1 MKIYSKYI
9 NSILRRC
16 KRYNENYIT
25 YKDLHEI
32 LPNDPLI
39 IDSIDEIIEEL
50 AAKGI
55 KTVDETSIK
64 EAKEQVKVK
73 ESQKKRRIERFDDA
87 VKMYLKEIG
96 KIPLLDKQGEVEL
109 SKKIEEGQNKIN
121 KFIFVSGSTL
131 KEFQNFKVRYTE
143 GRIKLEQILKLDFE
157 SWMDKERTEET
168 FDDFSKKLS
177 KIDKKFKQIGV
188 MLDKYKN
195 VDEKEQKKIDKEII
209 KIRQTIVEIYE
220 TMKFNKK
227 MVSRAIYRINSLA
240 ERIVESK
247 QTIREIAKVK
257 TYTVNEICS
266 FGRQAQKSDAEYKAV
281 EKSTGVDAEVFIE
294 VLRKIKNARRKMRRV
309 ELETKLRSGEM
320 LDILEKISKGE
331 RIKEISKN
339 KMIEANVKLVISIAK
354 RYNNKGLDFL
364 DLIQEGNHGLMNAV
378 EKYDYRKGYKFS
390 TYATWWIRQSISR
403 AIADQAKTIR
413 IPVHMIELINKLNR
427 TQRRL
432 EQKLGRKPY
441 IKEVAAELELPPE
454 KVKTIMSFTPETVSL
469 DKPVGNDSSEDT
481 ILSDFIEDST
491 TIAPER
497 VAERTL
503 LKKQIDEVLRTLTP
517 REEKI
522 LRLRFGIDD
531 GYHRTLEEVGSIFNV
546 TRERIR
552 QIENKALIKLRHPTR
567 IHFLQKFID
576 NYNIK

>member
-1 MKIYSKYI
+1 MEIYSKYVKKI
-9 NSILRRC
+9 VARC
-16 KRYNENYIT
+16 KRYKESYIT
-25 YKDLHEI
+25 YKDLYEI
-32 LPNDPLI
+32 LPNTPLF
-39 IDSIDEIIEEL
+39 IDAVDDIVEEL
-50 AAKGI
+50 AGRGI
-55 KTVDETSIK
+55 KTVDETQTK
-64 EAKEQVKVK
+64 EAGEQVKVK
-73 ESQKKRRIERFDDA
+73 ETQKKRRIERFDDA

-109 SKKIEEGQNKIN
+109 SKKIEEGQIKIN
-121 KFIFVSGSTL
+121 KFIFISGSTL
-131 KEFQNFKVRYTE
+131 KEFQNFKIRYTE

-168 FDDFSKKLS
+168 FEEFSKNLD
-177 KIDKKFKQIGV
+177 KIEKKFKAIGE

-195 VDEKEQKKIDKEII
+195 VEEKEQKKIDKEIDKLRI
-209 KIRQTIVEIYE
+209 QIVEIYE

-227 MVSRAIYRINSLA
+227 MISRAIYRINSLA
-240 ERIVESK
+240 ERIIESK
-247 QTIREIAKVK
+247 QTIKEIAKVK

-266 FGRQAQKSDAEYKAV
+266 YGRQAQKSEEDLKAV
-281 EKSTGVDAEVFIE
+281 GEETGVDPEVFVE

-309 ELETKLRSGEM
+309 ELETKLKSSEM
-320 LDILEKISKGE
+320 LDILEKINKGE
-331 RIKEISKN
+331 HVKEISKN

-427 TQRRL
+427 TERRL

-441 IKEVAAELELPPE
+441 IKEIAEELDLTPD
-454 KVKTIMSFTPETVSL
+454 KVKTIMSFTPDTVSL
-469 DKPVGNDSSEDT
+469 DKPVGNDSSEET
-481 ILSDFIEDST
+481 VLSDFIEDIS

-567 IHFLQKFID
+567 IHHLQKFID

>member
-1 MKIYSKYI
+1 MEIYSKYI
-9 NSILRRC
+9 KKIVARC
-16 KRYNENYIT
+16 KRYKENYIT
-25 YKDLHEI
+25 YKDLYEI
-32 LPNDPLI
+32 LPDTPLF
-39 IDSIDEIIEEL
+39 IDAVDEIVEEL
-50 AAKGI
+50 ADKGI
-55 KTVDETSIK
+55 KTVDETQTK
-64 EAKEQVKVK
+64 EAGELVKVK
-73 ESQKKRRIERFDDA
+73 DIQKKRRIERFDDA

-96 KIPLLDKQGEVEL
+96 KIPLLDKMGEVEL
-109 SKKIEEGQNKIN
+109 SKKIEEGQAKIN
-121 KFIFVSGSTL
+121 KFIFISGSTL
-131 KEFQNFKVRYTE
+131 KEFQNFKIRYTE

-168 FDDFSKKLS
+168 FEEFSRNLE
-177 KIDKKFKQIGV
+177 KIEKKFKAIGD
-188 MLDKYKN
+188 MLDRYKN
-195 VDEKEQKKIDKEII
+195 VEEKEQKKIDKEIDKLRI
-209 KIRQTIVEIYE
+209 QIVENYE

-227 MVSRAIYRINSLA
+227 MISRAIYRINSLA
-240 ERIVESK
+240 ERIIESK
-247 QTIREIAKVK
+247 QTIKEIAKVK

-266 FGRQAQKSDAEYKAV
+266 YGRLAQKSDEDAKAV
-281 EKSTGVDAEVFIE
+281 EKETGLDPEVFVE

-309 ELETKLRSGEM
+309 ELETKLKSSEM
-320 LDILEKISKGE
+320 LDILEKINKGE
-331 RIKEISKN
+331 QVKEISKN

-378 EKYDYRKGYKFS
+378 EKYDYRKGFKFS

-427 TQRRL
+427 TERKL

-441 IKEVAAELELPPE
+441 IKEIAEELDLTPD
-454 KVKTIMSFTPETVSL
+454 KVKTIMSFTPDTVSL
-469 DKPVGNDSSEDT
+469 DKPVGNDSSEET
-481 ILSDFIEDST
+481 VLSDFIEDVS

-567 IHFLQKFID
+567 IHHLQKFID

>member
-1 MKIYSKYI
+1 MEIYSKYI
-9 NSILRRC
+9 KKIVARC
-16 KRYNENYIT
+16 KRYKENYIT
-25 YKDLHEI
+25 YKDLYEI
-32 LPNDPLI
+32 LPDTPLF
-39 IDSIDEIIEEL
+39 IDAVDEIVEEL
-50 AAKGI
+50 ADKGI
-55 KTVDETSIK
+55 KTVDETQTK
-64 EAKEQVKVK
+64 EAGELVKVK
-73 ESQKKRRIERFDDA
+73 DIQKKRRIERFDDA

-96 KIPLLDKQGEVEL
+96 KIPLLDKMGEVEL
-109 SKKIEEGQNKIN
+109 SKKIEEGQAKIN
-121 KFIFVSGSTL
+121 KFIFISGSTL
-131 KEFQNFKVRYTE
+131 KEFQNFKIRYTE

-168 FDDFSKKLS
+168 FEEFSRNLE
-177 KIDKKFKQIGV
+177 KIEKKFKAIGD
-188 MLDKYKN
+188 MLDRYKN
-195 VDEKEQKKIDKEII
+195 VEEKEQKKIDKEIDKLRI
-209 KIRQTIVEIYE
+209 QIVENYE

-227 MVSRAIYRINSLA
+227 MISRAIYRINSLA
-240 ERIVESK
+240 ERIIESK
-247 QTIREIAKVK
+247 QTIKEIAKVK

-266 FGRQAQKSDAEYKAV
+266 YGRLAQKSDEDAKEV
-281 EKSTGVDAEVFIE
+281 EKETGLDPEVFVE

-309 ELETKLRSGEM
+309 ELETKLKSSEM
-320 LDILEKISKGE
+320 LDILEKINKGE
-331 RIKEISKN
+331 QVKEISKN

-378 EKYDYRKGYKFS
+378 EKYDYRKGFKFS

-427 TQRRL
+427 TERKL

-441 IKEVAAELELPPE
+441 IKEIAEELDLTPD
-454 KVKTIMSFTPETVSL
+454 KVKTIMSFTPDTVSL
-469 DKPVGNDSSEDT
+469 DKPVGNDSSEET
-481 ILSDFIEDST
+481 VLSDFIEDVS

-567 IHFLQKFID
+567 IHHLQKFID

>member
-9 NSILRRC
+9 KKIVARC
-16 KRYNENYIT
+16 KRYKENHIT

-32 LPNDPLI
+32 LPKDPLF
-39 IDSIDEIIEEL
+39 IDSVDEIIEAL
-50 AAKGI
+50 LAKGI
-55 KTVDETSIK
+55 QTVDETSVK
-64 EAKEQVKVK
+64 AAKEQVKVK
-73 ESQKKRRIERFDDA
+73 ETQKKRRIERFDDA

-109 SKKIEEGQNKIN
+109 SKKIESGQNKIN
-121 KFIFVSGSTL
+121 KFIFISGSTL
-131 KEFQNFKVRYTE
+131 KEFQNFKVRYLE

-157 SWMDKERTEET
+157 SWMDKERTDQT
-168 FDDFSKKLS
+168 FEDFSKKLS

-209 KIRQTIVEIYE
+209 KIREKIVEIYE

-240 ERIVESK
+240 ERIIESK

-266 FGRQAQKSDAEYKAV
+266 FGRQAQKSQEEYKAV
-281 EKSTGVDAEVFIE
+281 ERETGVDAEVFVE

-309 ELETKLRSGEM
+309 ELETKLRSPEM
-320 LDILEKISKGE
+320 LDILEKINKGE
-331 RIKEISKN
+331 RIKEVSKN

-454 KVKTIMSFTPETVSL
+454 KVKTIMSFTPDTVSL

-481 ILSDFIEDST
+481 ILSDFIEDSS

-503 LKKQIDEVLRTLTP
+503 LKKQIDEVLQTLTP

-567 IHFLQKFID
+567 IHLLQKFID

>member
-1 MKIYSKYI
+1 MEIYSKYVKKI
-9 NSILRRC
+9 VARC
-16 KRYNENYIT
+16 KRYKESYIT
-25 YKDLHEI
+25 YKDLYEI
-32 LPNDPLI
+32 LPNTPLF
-39 IDSIDEIIEEL
+39 IDAVDDIVEEL
-50 AAKGI
+50 AGRGI
-55 KTVDETSIK
+55 KTVDETQTK
-64 EAKEQVKVK
+64 EAGEQVKVK
-73 ESQKKRRIERFDDA
+73 ETQKKRRIERFDDA

-109 SKKIEEGQNKIN
+109 SKKIEEGQIKIN
-121 KFIFVSGSTL
+121 KFIFISGSTL
-131 KEFQNFKVRYTE
+131 KEFQNFKIRYTE

-168 FDDFSKKLS
+168 FEEFSKNLD
-177 KIDKKFKQIGV
+177 KIEKKFKAIGE

-195 VDEKEQKKIDKEII
+195 VEEKEQKKIDKEID
-209 KIRQTIVEIYE
+209 KLRVQIVEIYE

-227 MVSRAIYRINSLA
+227 MISRAIYRINSLA
-240 ERIVESK
+240 ERIIESK
-247 QTIREIAKVK
+247 QTIKEIAKVK

-266 FGRQAQKSDAEYKAV
+266 YGRQAQKSEEDLKAV
-281 EKSTGVDAEVFIE
+281 GEETGVDPEVFVE

-309 ELETKLRSGEM
+309 ELETKLKSSEM
-320 LDILEKISKGE
+320 LDILEKINKGE
-331 RIKEISKN
+331 HVKEISKN

-427 TQRRL
+427 TERRL

-441 IKEVAAELELPPE
+441 IKEIAEELDLTPD
-454 KVKTIMSFTPETVSL
+454 KVKTIMSFTPDTVSL
-469 DKPVGNDSSEDT
+469 DKPVGNDSSEET
-481 ILSDFIEDST
+481 VLSDFIEDIS

-567 IHFLQKFID
+567 IHHLQKFID